1 MIDGSI
7 LWLAE
12 ANSTTISNLRKEA
25 EKNGVDGNRLIFATR
40 LPLKEDHL
48 NRIRVADLF
57 LDTLPY
63 NAHTTCS
70 DALKMGLPVITKMG
84 RGFAARVA
92 GSLLTAMEMPELITK
107 TEQAYEQ
114 LALDLAKNPKQL
126 AELRQKIIAK
136 RTTAPLF
143 DTELY
148 TRHLEAGYQQ
158 AYGHYLQGKDPV
170 DIIV

>member
-1 MIDGSI
+1 
-7 LWLAE
+7 
-12 ANSTTISNLRKEA
+12 
-25 EKNGVDGNRLIFATR
+25 
-40 LPLKEDHL
+40 
-48 NRIRVADLF
+48 
-57 LDTLPY
+57 
-63 NAHTTCS
+63 
-70 DALKMGLPVITKMG
+70 MGLPVVTKMG

-114 LALDLAKNPKQL
+114 LALDLAQSPTRL

-136 RTTAPLF
+136 QTTAPLF

-148 TRHLEAGYQQ
+148 THHLEAGYQQ
-158 AYGHYLQGKDPV
+158 AYGRYLQGKDPA